1 MMWTQ
6 QPSDRLMAA
15 ATTRGASATAMK
27 IATTLEGEAGA
38 RLELSGRLDGE
49 AAAQLADTLERL
61 LRDGR
66 RSVRLDMSGVTYLSS
81 PGTLALQQAQ
91 QEWATLRGELR
102 VVVPSPAAREALAS
116 AELLPRLLEAVAPDG
131 QAALPPISFEHS
143 RDDWRVPAAP
153 DAHGTYEVTARLPG
167 SELSCRVYGRPEQA
181 LRGWIQPA
189 DYHQVEFSETSLGL
203 GLGALGTSQSEAA
216 SRLGELVAA
225 DGAVAHLPTQGAQVP
240 DFDVGLGG
248 RAPTA
253 LLVSG
258 FICRGRFSLLT
269 RFSSA
274 TEAEPVPLS
283 EIARVCLG
291 GVAGQTAGLVIVGE
305 TTGLVGAWLRRSPGV
320 EPPGLQLQVEGV
332 RDWLGTTPQP
342 VHPGATT
349 IIAGIVSRNPD
360 AALAPFLRPLAG
372 GEDLFGHLH
381 AVVFDYRPVPLRTVA
396 LRPLVTRFFAQ
407 QRVRGLLHLI
417 GDDRGAAG
425 AGQSAFRRGLCW
437 TGPVSRVAAA

>member
-1 MMWTQ
+1 MN
-6 QPSDRLMAA
+6 
-15 ATTRGASATAMK
+15 
-27 IATTLEGEAGA
+27 IATTLDGEAGA
-38 RLELSGRLDGE
+38 RVHLSGRLDGE

-66 RSVRLDMSGVTYLSS
+66 RSVVLDMSGVSYLSS
-81 PGTLALQQAQ
+81 PGTLALQHAQ

-102 VVVPSPAAREALAS
+102 VVAPSPAAREALGS
-116 AELLPRLLEAVAPDG
+116 AELLPRLTEPGPPDG
-131 QAALPPISFEHS
+131 QAAFPPLPFEHS
-143 RDDWRVPAAP
+143 RDNWRVPTAQ
-153 DAHGTYEVTARLPG
+153 DARGTYEVTARLPG
-167 SELSCRVYGRPEQA
+167 SELSCRLYGRPESA

-189 DYHQVEFSETSLGL
+189 DYHQVEFPGTSFGL
-203 GLGALGTSQSEAA
+203 GLGALGTSRPEAA
-216 SRLGELVAA
+216 ARLGELVAA

-248 RAPTA
+248 RAPVA

-258 FICRGRFSLLT
+258 VVCRGRFSVLT

-274 TEAEPVPLS
+274 TEADPVPLS

-291 GVAGQTAGLVIVGE
+291 GVAGQTAGIVIVGE

-320 EPPGLQLQVEGV
+320 ELPSMHLHLQGV

-342 VHPGATT
+342 VHQGTT
-349 IIAGIVSRNPD
+349 AIIAGIVSRNPD
-360 AALAPFLRPLAG
+360 AALAPFLRPLAD
-372 GEDLFGHLH
+372 GEDLVGHFH
-381 AVVFDYRPVPLRTVA
+381 AVVFAYRPVPQRTVA
-396 LRPLVTRFFAQ
+396 LRPLVTRLFTQ

-437 TGPVSRVAAA
+437 AGPVPRMAGA

>member
-1 MMWTQ
+1 
-6 QPSDRLMAA
+6 
-15 ATTRGASATAMK
+15 MK

-38 RLELSGRLDGE
+38 RLGLSGRLDGE
-49 AAAQLADTLERL
+49 AAAQLADNLERL
-61 LRDGR
+61 LHDGR
-66 RSVRLDMSGVTYLSS
+66 RSVLLDMSGVTYLSS

-91 QEWATLRGELR
+91 QEWASLRGELR
-102 VVVPSPAAREALAS
+102 VVAPSREAREALAS
-116 AELLPRLLEAVAPDG
+116 AELLPRLMEPVAPDG
-131 QAALPPISFEHS
+131 QAAFPPTPFEHS
-143 RDDWRVPAAP
+143 RDDWRVPTLQGAR
-153 DAHGTYEVTARLPG
+153 GTYEVSARLPG
-167 SELSCRVYGRPEQA
+167 SELSCRLYGRPESA

-189 DYHQVEFSETSLGL
+189 DYHQVEFPATSFGL
-203 GLGALGTSQSEAA
+203 GLGALGTSRSEAA
-216 SRLGELVAA
+216 ARLGELVAA

-248 RAPTA
+248 RAPAA

-258 FICRGRFSLLT
+258 FACRGHFSLLT

-291 GVAGQTAGLVIVGE
+291 GVAGQTAGIVIVAE
-305 TTGLVGAWLRRSPGV
+305 TTGLVGAWLRRSPGI
-320 EPPGLQLQVEGV
+320 EAPGMHLDLQGV
-332 RDWLGTTPQP
+332 RDWLGTTPHP
-342 VHPGATT
+342 VHQGATT

-360 AALAPFLRPLAG
+360 AGLAPFLRPLAG
-372 GEDLFGHLH
+372 GEDLFGHMH
-381 AVVFDYRPVPLRTVA
+381 AVVFAYRPVPQRTVA
-396 LRPLVTRFFAQ
+396 LRPLVTRLFTQ

-437 TGPVSRVAAA
+437 SGPVSRVAAA